1 MDWNNPPTIPTNAFA
16 ERNNIKGEIRES
28 ASVSE
33 ISKGITATDSTTAT
47 EIKAMLGQADVRIR
61 EKADNLAQGFFMQE
75 ATIVFKLLKLYADDN
90 YMIRKVG
97 DNGVKFETVEM
108 SKFIGDYTPMVTL
121 DVQAQLEKSE
131 KQEAYTNAFQM
142 IIADPTNNLAEA
154 KRIMYPKMMPELTQE
169 EIAAIITPTEPQQPQ
184 QPQMAQPVPQM
195 ANMAAQ
201 DMTAQDVMQEEQL
214 NAEPAL

>member
-1 MDWNNPPTIPTNAFA
+1 
-16 ERNNIKGEIRES
+16 
-28 ASVSE
+28 
-33 ISKGITATDSTTAT
+33 
-47 EIKAMLGQADVRIR
+47 
-61 EKADNLAQGFFMQE
+61 
-75 ATIVFKLLKLYADDN
+75 
-90 YMIRKVG
+90 MIRKVG

-169 EIAAIITPTEPQQPQ
+169 EIAAIITPQQPV

-195 ANMAAQ
+195 TNIAAQ